1 MPIPS
6 RDYNYGLSLGSLC
19 CPEDWGSFFVCWQ
32 DATIKIG
39 IWSRDCARVWCVG
52 GGYRHF
58 TNCTNFHVVGG
69 GVGSLHRVRTDRE
82 AIPCIVRPELL
93 EYTDYLWYRESLIY
107 PLRVTQLYSSS
118 ARCNVHNADPPPPGL
133 IKFSTLGHSICTYA
147 VWIFEPVIVAAKI
160 CVFLFSR
167 TQFVLNILQ

>member
-1 MPIPS
+1 MPVPS
-6 RDYNYGLSLGSLC
+6 RDYNYGLSLRSLC

-39 IWSRDCARVWCVG
+39 IWSRDCARVWRVVG
-52 GGYRHF
+52 AID
-58 TNCTNFHVVGG
+58 TSQTAQTSTWWGG

-118 ARCNVHNADPPPPGL
+118 ARCNVHNGSPTTRVNQIQHPRPLYLYLRCMDL
-133 IKFSTLGHSICTYA
+133 
-147 VWIFEPVIVAAKI
+147 
-160 CVFLFSR
+160 
-167 TQFVLNILQ
+167 